1 MTGHRES
8 PAPDRERTLQV
19 VDASHNP
26 PPALASLRA
35 ACEILRDSDEPLT
48 SISVSGRLR
57 DTDIGAMPVAA
68 AAEQLAVEYG
78 LAVELRLDG
87 AAYEVRFHRRTS

>member
-8 PAPDRERTLQV
+8 PAPHRERTLQI
-19 VDASHNP
+19 VDASHIP
-26 PPALASLRA
+26 PQALASLRA

-57 DTDIGAMPVAA
+57 DTDIGVMPVVST
-68 AAEQLAVEYG
+68 AERLAVEYG
-78 LAVELRLDG
+78 LVVDLRLDG
-87 AAYEVRFHRRTS
+87 ANYEVQFHRRAR

>member
-19 VDASHNP
+19 VDASHIP
-26 PPALASLRA
+26 PQALASLRA

-48 SISVSGRLR
+48 SISVRGRLR
-57 DTDIGAMPVAA
+57 DTDMGAMPVVS
-68 AAEQLAVEYG
+68 AAERLVVEYG
-78 LAVELRLDG
+78 LVVDLRLDG
-87 AAYEVRFHRRTS
+87 ANYEVQFHRRAR